1 MGIFTVIIPTAPP
14 VYFRILDTNLTH
26 FPHLLPI
33 SSTMTSEEVAT
44 APSTAKKAPAA
55 PKAVKSAVK
64 TKRIAEHPPY
74 PAMIIEAIQTM
85 KDRNGSSRP
94 AILKYIVANNKVD
107 ANRAQDRVRQFI
119 KKLVAA
125 KKIVPGSSVPGRK
138 GSGCFKVVSVEKK
151 PVMKK
156 MVKKPVA
163 KKVPKKTAASKK
175 TAATKKSSVQKK
187 TAPKKSAAKKTP
199 AKKTKAAVMRAPSSK
214 K

>member
-26 FPHLLPI
+26 FPHLHPI

-119 KKLVAA
+119 KK
-125 KKIVPGSSVPGRK
+125 
-138 GSGCFKVVSVEKK
+138 

-163 KKVPKKTAASKK
+163 KKAPKKTAASKK